1 MVISFITAM
10 WVLGQEPERMFDP
23 AENYGKTAG
32 QVVAMGYEA
41 WYDLVMEHDGP
52 ETTLS
57 MSGANYSYGCALND
71 VNDDRLKLI
80 PKERQ
85 KMILELRPKMLEFRN
100 NCVELGIVMSGG
112 GSLWTIVG
120 SANLMQTE
128 ETVAELIKANPKAET
143 KSQAK
148 VWEILGT
155 TEKHLVEM
163 KDEIEAAK
171 QYTRTGYAEAD
182 ANFKKMRFGWTEAL
196 PMISKFQSARDRGR
210 IMHFY
215 YDSVDTITFME
226 GEPKSR

>member
-1 MVISFITAM
+1 MVSSLLASM
-10 WVLGQEPERMFDP
+10 WILGQEPERMFDP

-41 WYDLVMEHDGP
+41 WYDLVMEKDGP

-57 MSGANYSYGCALND
+57 MSGANYSFGCALHD
-71 VNDDRLKLI
+71 VNDDRMKLI

-85 KMILELRPKMLEFRN
+85 KLLMELRPKMLEFRN
-100 NCVELGIVMSGG
+100 NCIELGMAFTGG
-112 GSLWTIVG
+112 GSLWTVVG
-120 SANLMQTE
+120 SGNLMRSE
-128 ETVAELIKANPKAET
+128 EVVAELITVNPKSET

-163 KDEIEAAK
+163 KDELEDGK
-171 QYTRTGYAEAD
+171 QYTRIGFAEAEG
-182 ANFKKMRFGWTEAL
+182 FYKKMRFGWTDAL
-196 PMISKFQSARDRGR
+196 PVISKFNSVRDRGR

-215 YDSVDTITFME
+215 YDSVETISFME
-226 GEPKSR
+226 GGA